1 MCASLLRTVLLEF
14 VQCPVEQL
22 LQVLAL
28 LLDLEQVAADVRVVL
43 QVAAEVLGRLAQGA
57 AHLLNLMLVLLILG
71 LVCKPLQHPA
81 LCDQCLVPRLQ
92 TPLLLDDA
100 RDRVA
105 HELGQL
111 VAVRENVRGD
121 AVACIV

>member
-43 QVAAEVLGRLAQGA
+43 QVAAEVLGRLAQGT
-57 AHLLNLMLVLLILG
+57 AHLLNLVLVLLILG
-71 LVCKPLQHPA
+71 LVRKPLEHPA
-81 LCDQCLVPRLQ
+81 LCDQCLIPRLQ